1 MSALSKLITKA
12 IATVIKNTTKFEI
25 AADDLLAKF
34 EDSCPPKDEL
44 LAIVKQKNT
53 IQSALTQVVGA
64 FDKVQTTVDITSA
77 IVTTVGVV
85 VKVIKLIPLPTS
97 FPPGVGIPVNIITI
111 LSDSLDVLG
120 KLVES
125 AKGSLKI
132 VPSAAKTIVSAA
144 QRVLDKLAQIDGVLN
159 VCLEELLNSEN
170 LLFDPEKEYGAGEV
184 VTFGNN
190 SGAGSGFCSLG
201 PQYTT
206 QVDCEAAGGVWTSLG
221 NDGNGG
227 LGAGEGAGGTGA
239 GAGGTGAGGTGAGGT
254 GAGGN
259 GEGAGGTGAG
269 AGGTG
274 GGAAGNIGLGI
285 GAGGGDG
292 GIGDG
297 SGGTGG
303 LNTTNTGV
311 SYFKVVSSGSLKGV
325 PPLPPTTP
333 PSWAP
338 STLDE
343 ARNSLALEI
352 GNIAAQG
359 GLNTDVAIN
368 KAANEI
374 ALERLSPNSID
385 PLLYEKPNTTNTAD
399 WRLTIEENQSNDF
412 IFPQRRIKAENIN
425 TNSNNPFKGIT
436 VFNLFGQKYSYSLS
450 VQVLIEEIKF
460 VINQLD
466 VDWYAVNNIDGAL
479 TPESGSSSAFQN
491 ANSAYGFIDTDN
503 PTTGS
508 TNITGSTT
516 SNGNF
521 IPIQIV
527 ENDVNIGNDT
537 TAKIAIPTNLNNP
550 QVNSIQGR
558 VITTQ
563 VSQSIEITVN
573 TGVDNS
579 GGGAGFGNFNNGL
592 LPQVTVRFTPD
603 TIKTWN
609 PSVYP
614 DLTRFPI
621 TSTDGVLSTTFTY
634 NAIGEYVYKLQ
645 VINQSNIIS
654 PIGGDAFLQIK

>member
-85 VKVIKLIPLPTS
+85 VKVIKAIPLPTS

-132 VPSAAKTIVSAA
+132 VPSAANTIVSAA

-159 VCLEELLNSEN
+159 ICLEELLNSEN
-170 LLFDPEKEYGAGEV
+170 LLFDPEKEYGIGEV

-206 QVDCEAAGGVWTSLG
+206 QVDCEAAGGVWTSFG

-227 LGAGEGAGGTGA
+227 LGTGGTGTVATTAGNIGLGTGVGGNGTGTGA
-239 GAGGTGAGGTGAGGT
+239 GAGGIGA
-254 GAGGN
+254 
-259 GEGAGGTGAG
+259 
-269 AGGTG
+269 
-274 GGAAGNIGLGI
+274 GAAGNIGLGI
-285 GAGGGDG
+285 GAGGGNG

-297 SGGTGG
+297 SGGAGG

-311 SYFKVVSSGSLKGV
+311 SYFKSLISGSLKGV

-343 ARNSLALEI
+343 ARNNLALEI
-352 GNIAAQG
+352 GNVAAQG
-359 GLNTDVAIN
+359 GLNTNVAVN

-425 TNSNNPFKGIT
+425 TNSSNPFKGIT
-436 VFNLFGQKYSYSLS
+436 LYNLFGQKYSYSLS

-491 ANSAYGFIDTDN
+491 ANTAYGFIDD
-503 PTTGS
+503 PITGS
-508 TNITGSTT
+508 IDTTTNITGSTT
-516 SNGNF
+516 SNSNF
-521 IPIQIV
+521 IPIQII
-527 ENDVNIGNDT
+527 ENNVSIGNDT
-537 TAKIAIPTNLNNP
+537 TSKIAIPTNLGNP
-550 QVNSIQGR
+550 QLNSIQGR

-563 VSQSIEITVN
+563 VSQSVEITVN

-579 GGGAGFGNFNNGL
+579 GSGVGFGNFNNGL

-621 TSTDGVLSTTFTY
+621 TSTDGVLVTTFTY

-645 VINQSNIIS
+645 VINQSNITS